1 MESLKPCP
9 CGQTPKQLFIA
20 DNGSKW
26 AYTYGDCC
34 NEWHIEFRTF
44 YNPIDSDECMDLAVE
59 AWNHAT
65 RGKAEQGELPVGV

>member
-1 MESLKPCP
+1 MSDLLKPCP

-34 NEWHIEFRTF
+34 NDWHIEFRTF

-59 AWNHAT
+59 AWNCAP
-65 RGKAEQGELPVGV
+65 RGKASE